1 MAPAPRQTRTRWAEE
16 SVSNLLALPLVA
28 EFVFL
33 SPQTIDGTQR
43 EVADFLVSYGEPGVL
58 ISQKCQENPDARSA
72 QKAEAWVR
80 KNAIAAV
87 RQLRG
92 ALRTGRGTPIWC
104 DHKRRGRVEFHEG
117 LPPIAHGIVLV
128 ESFQPVVLEG
138 SAEELPLQYDQTP
151 ISYFSVNDFLNVAM
165 QLRTLPEII
174 DYLDKRRGL
183 PFADLRIIGEEKS
196 LFSLFLLNDGAFGT
210 CLGIDDAKIAV
221 AAHADS
227 LRAALRRKIAS
238 DRYSG
243 LLEHV
248 ADQLAIRRPGY
259 AHGLTPELIAAF
271 DAPDERKN
279 YLEMQ
284 RVLAS
289 LRLRERAQLGM
300 AFDSSAQGLGDAPQG
315 FSVRAGYLD
324 SKPDWVFVFASSK
337 NLERSN
343 VLSWIS
349 PTMRAAMAYYQ
360 KRRCLLVLDRDG
372 SEYQVGLSKE
382 GFEPTVSDH
391 AVGEKLFGKLR
402 IEHHP
407 LHFAPRA

>member
-1 MAPAPRQTRTRWAEE
+1 
-16 SVSNLLALPLVA
+16 VSDFLSLPLVA

-43 EVADFLVSYGEPGVL
+43 EVADFLVSYGGPGLL

-72 QKAEAWVR
+72 EKAEAWVR
-80 KNAIAAV
+80 KNAIAGV

-92 ALRTGRGTPIWC
+92 ALRTSAGKPIWC

-117 LPPIAHGIVLV
+117 LPPIAHGIVLI
-128 ESFQPVVLEG
+128 ESFQPVVLRG
-138 SAEELPLQYDQTP
+138 SDEELPLQYDGTP

-174 DYLDKRRGL
+174 DYLDKRLGL
-183 PFADLRIIGEEKS
+183 PFDDLRIIGEEKS
-196 LFSLFLLNDGAFGT
+196 LFSFYLLNDGTFGT
-210 CLGIDDAKIAV
+210 CVGIDDAKIAV
-221 AAHADS
+221 AAQADS
-227 LRAALRRKIAS
+227 LRAALRRKVAS
-238 DRYSG
+238 DRHSG

-248 ADQLAIRRPGY
+248 ADQLATRRPGY
-259 AHGLTPELIAAF
+259 ADGLIPGLIAAF

-289 LRLRERAQLGM
+289 LRLRERAELGL
-300 AFDSSAQGLGDAPQG
+300 AFESAAQVLVDAPQG
-315 FSVRAGYLD
+315 FSVRAAYLD

-337 NLERSN
+337 NLQRSN
-343 VLSWIS
+343 VLAWIS

-372 SEYQVGLSKE
+372 GEYQVGLSRE
-382 GFEPTVSDH
+382 VFEATISDH

-402 IEHHP
+402 IEHRP
-407 LHFAPRA
+407 LHIAPRA